1 VSGRAEPPETDYDEI
16 YRTAPVIP
24 WDLGEPQPA
33 LAELVRS
40 GWCRGDVLD
49 VGCGPGELTLA
60 VAARGHAVLGVDV
73 SARAVQIAA
82 GRAAERGLAATFVQ
96 GDATELAGFVDRFD
110 TVLDSGLLH
119 SLRPVDQ
126 VRAVTAIRRAG
137 RAGARIAVLCFAD
150 RPGAR
155 TPGRGLTEDR
165 LRELFGAW
173 RIEELAPAP
182 ILGVVRPGYG
192 EVSEWPRDAAGR
204 TPMDGWLLQAHLS

>member
-1 VSGRAEPPETDYDEI
+1 VAEPPETDFEAV

-49 VGCGPGELTLA
+49 IGCGPGELTLA
-60 VAARGHAVLGVDV
+60 VAAQGHAVVGLDV
-73 SARAVQIAA
+73 SPRAVEIAA
-82 GRAAERGLAATFVQ
+82 GRAADRGLDATFVQ
-96 GDATELAGFVDRFD
+96 GDATELAGLTDRFD
-110 TVLDSGLLH
+110 TVLDSGMLH
-119 SLRPVDQ
+119 CLRSADQ
-126 VRAVTAIRRAG
+126 VRAVAAIRRAC

-155 TPGRGLTEDR
+155 TPDGGRLTEER
-165 LRELFGAW
+165 LRELFSDW
-173 RIEELAPAP
+173 RIEALAPAP

-192 EVSEWPRDAAGR
+192 AISEWPRDAAGR
-204 TPMDGWLLQAHLS
+204 TPMDAWLLQAHLS